1 MNCSCCYD
9 STNDPLEV
17 FADAKQVFT
26 KGGSVHKLEKFLFF
40 LKIKGEAKIPPWSP
54 KIRVNI
60 YRGKADCPLLINK
73 NITFSDK

>member
-40 LKIKGEAKIPPWSP
+40 FKIKGEAKIPPWFP
-54 KIRVNI
+54 QDFCK

-73 NITFSDK
+73 KYHIF